1 MQVAIVH
8 EGNFEL
14 YKRLPTGTFL
24 QGSATTTMH
33 FTPHSK
39 DTIMVVAV
47 AQTKSKDYIVYIVK
61 ALTLQ
66 KHLHSTKL
74 SFSKYEYKGANQ
86 VLTVKATPPLL
97 RI

>member
-1 MQVAIVH
+1 
-8 EGNFEL
+8 
-14 YKRLPTGTFL
+14 
-24 QGSATTTMH
+24 
-33 FTPHSK
+33 
-39 DTIMVVAV
+39 MVVAV

>member
-1 MQVAIVH
+1 MEVAIVH

-14 YKRLPTGTFL
+14 YKRLPTGTFV

-61 ALTLQ
+61 ALTL
-66 KHLHSTKL
+66 
-74 SFSKYEYKGANQ
+74 
-86 VLTVKATPPLL
+86 
-97 RI
+97 

>member
-14 YKRLPTGTFL
+14 YKRLPTGTFV

-47 AQTKSKDYIVYIVK
+47 AQTKSKDYIVK
-61 ALTLQ
+61 AVVLI
-66 KHLHSTKL
+66 STSLNLASRNMNIK
-74 SFSKYEYKGANQ
+74 
-86 VLTVKATPPLL
+86 V
-97 RI
+97 RIRY